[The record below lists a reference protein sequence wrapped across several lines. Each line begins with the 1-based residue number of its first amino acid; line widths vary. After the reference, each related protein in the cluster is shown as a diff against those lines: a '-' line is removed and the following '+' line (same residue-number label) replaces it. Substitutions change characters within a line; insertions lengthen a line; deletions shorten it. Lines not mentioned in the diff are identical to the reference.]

1 MAFRQAV
8 PATPVEPEPI
18 PFRLYEVV
26 SPRCVWGAVG
36 EVIELQLTDNQ
47 ELSLL
52 EAGTVKRATVRP
64 FKKAIPERS
73 TDNG

>member
-1 MAFRQAV
+1 MAPRQAV
-8 PATPVEPEPI
+8 PVIPGEPEPI

-26 SPRCVWGAVG
+26 SPKCVWGAVG

-47 ELSLL
+47 ETSLL

-64 FKKAIPERS
+64 AKAAPERF
-73 TDNG
+73 TANG